1 MNDEGEKR
9 SYLKLPAKIAP
20 IKAAILP
27 LVNKEPLTD
36 IATEIEETLRLNNI
50 ITSYDTSGTI
60 GRRYARSDEIGIPY
74 AITVDYDTIDDN
86 SVTIRNRD
94 TFKQVRI
101 KIDELPDTILKL
113 INGSIEF
120 DNL

>member
-1 MNDEGEKR
+1 MQQK
-9 SYLKLPAKIAP
+9 
-20 IKAAILP
+20 
-27 LVNKEPLTD
+27 
-36 IATEIEETLRLNNI
+36 LNNI